1 MFCHGLT
8 FLSSFSQVSELHRSF
23 VNMKLTYSTAA
34 YNFEYSHLRAFRARL
49 ADCIR
54 LERGENGAVR
64 LAVAP

>member
-1 MFCHGLT
+1 
-8 FLSSFSQVSELHRSF
+8 
-23 VNMKLTYSTAA
+23 MKLTYSTAA